1 MKLAELAK
9 KPQLTKIT
17 IDDEET
23 VAEFGEPLEFWT
35 WDRQPMDV
43 FLKLAAIDQ
52 SNTAS
57 VIEAVRGLIL
67 DEAGKEIITKEAQ
80 LPTKV
85 LMKVITTVVE
95 SLGKL

>member
-1 MKLAELAK
+1 MKLSELAK
-9 KPQLTKIT
+9 KPQLTKI
-17 IDDEET
+17 IISDEDI

-35 WDRQPMDV
+35 WDRQPMDL

-52 SNTAS
+52 TNTAS
-57 VIEAVRGLIL
+57 VIDAVRGLIL
-67 DEAGKEIITKEAQ
+67 DEDGKPVLDKDVT

-85 LMKVITTVVE
+85 LMRVITEVVE

>member
-1 MKLAELAK
+1 MKLSEIAK
-9 KPQLTKIT
+9 KPKLVEVT
-17 IDDEET
+17 INDTDI
-23 VAEFGEPLEFWT
+23 VAEFGEALTFWT

-57 VIEAVRGLIL
+57 VIEAVRELIL
-67 DEAGKEIITKEAQ
+67 NEDGSPVLTGEES

-85 LMKVITTVVE
+85 LMRVIVTVVE
-95 SLGKL
+95 SLGK